1 MSTLATAPEF
11 SGDETNPTLKNPQP
25 KSASAQVN
33 SLKAKAAARGLGRK
47 ASTVVTN
54 STIPARRPKPFEWV
68 RVHPDAENYS
78 IILPAIV
85 FGKEESEDPKQ
96 QASMQKPDIY
106 VVHPDLMDNP
116 ILAEDAVK
124 QMEYT
129 LAVTRG
135 GKFFVWS
142 HTFLDKDNSW
152 LDSEE
157 ENIAAARSKWIRQ
170 ISGDGVYNRRVSE
183 NNFNEPNWPDR
194 DFDSILIEAL
204 GDKFVTSEDH
214 PLFAKL
220 LGND

>member
-1 MSTLATAPEF
+1 VSTSATAPEF

-25 KSASAQVN
+25 KSASAQVT

-54 STIPARRPKPFEWV
+54 STTLARRPKPFEWV
-68 RVHPDAENYS
+68 RVHPDSENYS

-106 VVHPDLMDNP
+106 VVHPDLMDHP
-116 ILAEDAVK
+116 TLAEDATK
-124 QMEYT
+124 QYEFS
-129 LAVTRG
+129 LAITRG
-135 GKFFVWS
+135 GKLFVWQ
-142 HTFLDKDNSW
+142 HTFLDKENSW

-170 ISGDGVYNRRVSE
+170 ISGDGVYNRRESE
-183 NNFNEPNWPDR
+183 KNFNEPNWPDR